1 MSQNYTHFPSKDNN
15 ANYAPFVGPFW
26 SDQVMLLDSF
36 RFSGP
41 LGMTQVINQIKTA
54 LVEQTL
60 AMPVGLLNDTDAQPT
75 LLSKILTL
83 LLQYYSRSKIYTKI
97 WAMSIITQAVFFI
110 AGWLTLIS
118 FIIIMHLY
126 ICILWTSTIFFSVLC
141 FTVH

>member
-1 MSQNYTHFPSKDNN
+1 MSQNYTHFHSKDKN

-60 AMPVGLLNDTDAQPT
+60 AMPV
-75 LLSKILTL
+75 
-83 LLQYYSRSKIYTKI
+83 
-97 WAMSIITQAVFFI
+97 V
-110 AGWLTLIS
+110 
-118 FIIIMHLY
+118 
-126 ICILWTSTIFFSVLC
+126 C
-141 FTVH
+141 